1 MIHKKQNN
9 RFTSISV
16 LAIVELNN
24 DKLVLK
30 IEMESYILPE
40 SEALNKE
47 VVTNQNHC
55 ICIE

>member
-30 IEMESYILPE
+30 IEMESYILPK